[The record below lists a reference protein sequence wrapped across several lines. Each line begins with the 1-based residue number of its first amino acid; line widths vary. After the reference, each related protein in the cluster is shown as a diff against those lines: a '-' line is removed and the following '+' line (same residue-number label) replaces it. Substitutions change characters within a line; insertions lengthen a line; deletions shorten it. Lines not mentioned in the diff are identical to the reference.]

1 MGPLRCSQEKNNDD
15 AKKLYFQKTNQWNA
29 TQDVLQ
35 LEARQCALRGLERE
49 KRKCKKRKT
58 DFWEA
63 KISKTQKKRP
73 RRKVSVNQNDVAATS
88 TSSSSTSKDLSQLT
102 VKELRNEINARGLMP
117 KGMSKMNKTQLISLL
132 H

>member
-1 MGPLRCSQEKNNDD
+1 MEKNNDD
-15 AKKLYFQKTNQWNA
+15 AKKLYFQKTNQWDA

-35 LEARQCALRGLERE
+35 LEARQYALRGLERE

-63 KISKTQKKRP
+63 EISKTRKKRP
-73 RRKVSVNQNDVAATS
+73 RQKVSVNQNDVAATS
-88 TSSSSTSKDLSQLT
+88 TSSSSTLKDLSQLT

>member
-1 MGPLRCSQEKNNDD
+1 MEKNND
-15 AKKLYFQKTNQWNA
+15 AKKLYFQKTNQWDA

-35 LEARQCALRGLERE
+35 LEARQYALRGLERE

-63 KISKTQKKRP
+63 EIRKTRKKRP

-88 TSSSSTSKDLSQLT
+88 TSSSSTLKDLSQLT

>member
-1 MGPLRCSQEKNNDD
+1 MEKNNDD
-15 AKKLYFQKTNQWNA
+15 AKKLYFQKTNQWDA

-35 LEARQCALRGLERE
+35 LEARQYALRGLERE

-63 KISKTQKKRP
+63 EISKARKKRP

-88 TSSSSTSKDLSQLT
+88 TSSSSTLKDLSQLT